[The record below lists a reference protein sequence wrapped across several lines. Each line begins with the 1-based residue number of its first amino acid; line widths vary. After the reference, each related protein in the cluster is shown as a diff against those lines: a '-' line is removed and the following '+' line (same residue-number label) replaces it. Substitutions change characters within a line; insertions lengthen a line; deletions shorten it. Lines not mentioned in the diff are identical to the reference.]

1 MVNLRELLCCARRLH
16 PDLQSRVKPDTL
28 KRYKSALDS
37 FVNYAQLRQH
47 VSLETPEDL
56 DLLVMEY
63 RTENDLSKSNH
74 SLLLAALEFFMP
86 NLKGKLVITKEA
98 VKGRQNSEPIRHTI
112 PLPNNIAHLF
122 AAHFASSGN
131 ARLGA
136 AILAQ
141 LGTGLRPSELLG
153 IRKEHAHVPL
163 RSSEPVCVAL
173 AIEFSTKIKREQFVQ
188 IDFEEDPSVHR
199 LFCLVFGATDE
210 NQFLFPF
217 SYHIYNKAFSSA
229 EEHFGLALGL
239 TAHSGRAGFA
249 TGKIMQNCDPKRV
262 QRQGRWIS
270 ESSFNTYID
279 VMGCLHAQAQIA
291 SGELAHSARW
301 CQEHIWAY
309 IREDTLDA
317 KQQSAG
323 FSRTNARLSLQREPR
338 LVGAGARR
346 PVSTSASSVE
356 RTTIHHPDDSA
367 NQNHNLREQAF
378 EAAQRQLDRS
388 RNSGSN
394 TTLKGR
400 GRGQLVRRR

>member
-74 SLLLAALEFFMP
+74 SLLLAALEFFVP
-86 NLKGKLVITKEA
+86 HLKGKLIITKEA
-98 VKGRQNSEPIRHTI
+98 IKGRQNSEPIRHTI
-112 PLPNNIAHLF
+112 PLPLNIAHLF
-122 AAHFASSGN
+122 AAHFASSGQ

-136 AILAQ
+136 AMLAQ

-153 IRKEHAHVPL
+153 VKKEHVHIPI
-163 RSSEPVCVAL
+163 RPSEPVCVAL
-173 AIEFSTKIKREQFVQ
+173 GVEFSTKIKREQFVQ
-188 IDFEEDPSVHR
+188 IDVEEEPNVHR
-199 LFCLVFGATDE
+199 LFRLIHGVTGNGE
-210 NQFLFPF
+210 FLFPF
-217 SYHIYNKAFSSA
+217 SYHLYNKAFRNA
-229 EEHFGLALGL
+229 EEHFGLSLGL

-279 VMGCLHAQAQIA
+279 VMGSLHAQAQIA
-291 SGELAHSARW
+291 ASDLARSALW

-309 IREDTLDA
+309 IREDTLNA
-317 KQQSAG
+317 KQQPAG
-323 FSRTNARLSLQREPR
+323 LSGTNARLPLQRESR
-338 LVGAGARR
+338 TLGASARGF
-346 PVSTSASSVE
+346 VSTSTSSVE
-356 RTTIHHPDDSA
+356 RATVHHPDDTTAQDST
-367 NQNHNLREQAF
+367 LREQVF
-378 EAAQRQLDRS
+378 GAAQQQLARS
-388 RNSGSN
+388 RDTSSRN
-394 TTLKGR
+394 TLKGR